1 MSSLNDSTLWVFT
14 NVEKLSFSQV
24 KERWIREE
32 QYFKDLSTFWLPEC
46 WLTNTRTPLSDMLG
60 SGKKSCSCRW
70 RGRYSRRCWR
80 LQGNVE
86 EGHLSGVGGGG
97 RVTSRQDLATD
108 LDVELMSLP
117 EASMYIEESDYST
130 SYLEAWQARTVRES
144 KTEQRTASLEQETV
158 LASWLGVR
166 SLPTSILLTPNSWH

>member
-1 MSSLNDSTLWVFT
+1 MLADEHPDSSLRHVGIGGEERL
-14 NVEKLSFSQV
+14 LLQV
-24 KERWIREE
+24 KVEVLKEI
-32 QYFKDLSTFWLPEC
+32 
-46 WLTNTRTPLSDMLG
+46 
-60 SGKKSCSCRW
+60 
-70 RGRYSRRCWR
+70 WR

-144 KTEQRTASLEQETV
+144 KTEQRTASLEKETV
-158 LASWLGVR
+158 LASWLG
-166 SLPTSILLTPNSWH
+166 SGLCLL